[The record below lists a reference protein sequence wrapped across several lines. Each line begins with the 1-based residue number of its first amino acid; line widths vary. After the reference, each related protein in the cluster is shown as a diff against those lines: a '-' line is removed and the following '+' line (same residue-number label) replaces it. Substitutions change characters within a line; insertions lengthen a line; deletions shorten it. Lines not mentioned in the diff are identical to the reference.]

1 MGKLYLIC
9 NNNLLE
15 LTKQVNVKFGLVKI
29 TFKQILKLLII
40 I

>member
-1 MGKLYLIC
+1 MGKLYQIC
-9 NNNLLE
+9 NKNLLE

-29 TFKQILKLLII
+29 TFKQILKLVII